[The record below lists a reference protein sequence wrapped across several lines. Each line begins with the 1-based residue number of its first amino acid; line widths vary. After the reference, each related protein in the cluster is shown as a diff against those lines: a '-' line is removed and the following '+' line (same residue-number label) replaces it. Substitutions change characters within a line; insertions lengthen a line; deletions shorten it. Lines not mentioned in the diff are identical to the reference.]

1 MTTSPSHRLRFFLLF
16 APKLLEKVLTFWLH
30 SLTSHWTFP
39 QPIAQSTFCAI
50 TPPKLLLPR
59 MVWPMF
65 HSIYS
70 ALLGTTR
77 AWLLAALNTIDF
89 SQQFLTLASM
99 GQLLL
104 IILSS
109 VSRLLFPLFSLL
121 SCCLGPEYGSAS
133 GCCSPRPLHTP
144 WKGLINI
151 CASVTGSLCWL
162 LKEYFLSSICHSSGD
177 STCFASAD
185 LPLSVVSAYVLWWD
199 GNWFDHVI
207 RAFVYFP
214 CSRNFFRNG
223 HIVNWFRT
231 FVPTVEERETTFNME
246 PHPKKMYLEAATAI
260 LTPWGNE
267 AKREAEERNQREK

>member
-1 MTTSPSHRLRFFLLF
+1 MTTSPSHHLRFFLLF

-70 ALLGTTR
+70 TLLGTTP

-89 SQQFLTLASM
+89 SQFLTLASM
-99 GQLLL
+99 GQLFL

-109 VSRLLFPLFSLL
+109 VWRLLFPLFSLL
-121 SCCLGPEYGSAS
+121 SFWSGPEYGSPS
-133 GCCSPRPLHTP
+133 GCCSPRPLSTHP

-151 CASVTGSLCWL
+151 CASVTSSLIFYPVSATL
-162 LKEYFLSSICHSSGD
+162 LV
-177 STCFASAD
+177 TAPA
-185 LPLSVVSAYVLWWD
+185 LPL
-199 GNWFDHVI
+199 
-207 RAFVYFP
+207 RTFP
-214 CSRNFFRNG
+214 C
-223 HIVNWFRT
+223 
-231 FVPTVEERETTFNME
+231 P
-246 PHPKKMYLEAATAI
+246 
-260 LTPWGNE
+260 
-267 AKREAEERNQREK
+267 